1 MKGKITIIGSGN
13 VATHLASAFINR
25 GFEIVQVFSRNIENA
40 TVLANSVEAEAID
53 DLSLLNN
60 SSDLYIISVSD
71 SAINDVLAKM
81 PNVDGIV
88 VHTAGS
94 VGIEMLN
101 RFNQYGVFYP
111 FQTFTKEKEIDFKTI
126 PLLVEGSTDEI
137 LKYLK
142 EIASQL
148 SENVI
153 KADTFQRKNVHL
165 SAVFASN
172 FVNHLYSVA
181 DKLLNSNGISFD
193 ILAPLIRETT
203 EKALSMNPVKA
214 QTGPAQRED
223 FNVIDNHLD
232 ILKNNKNEFDIY
244 KLLTESIISYKNR

>member
-1 MKGKITIIGSGN
+1 MKEKITIIGSGN
-13 VATHLASAFINR
+13 VATHLASAFFKK

-53 DLSLLNN
+53 DLGLLNN

-81 PNVDGIV
+81 PNVDGVV

-94 VGIEMLN
+94 VGVEVLN
-101 RFNQYGVFYP
+101 RFDKYGVFYP
-111 FQTFTKEKEIDFKTI
+111 FQTFTKEKEIDFETI
-126 PLLVEGSTDEI
+126 PLLVEASADEI

-153 KADTFQRKNVHL
+153 EADTIQRKNVHL

-223 FNVIDNHLD
+223 FNIIDNHLD

-244 KLLTESIISYKNR
+244 KLLTESIISYKK